1 MSVTRRP
8 TARAPVAT
16 APGASFEFPVR
27 VYYEDTDA
35 GGIVYYANYLRF
47 FERART
53 EWLRALGATHRQ
65 LEDDD
70 GLLFVVRDLSIE
82 YRKPARLDD
91 ELVIDVR
98 VAQAR
103 RASLT
108 LTQSARHA
116 GSTEALVTASVR
128 IAVLRRGA
136 SRPAALPDWLLQELN
151 R

>member
-1 MSVTRRP
+1 MSVTRRQS
-8 TARAPVAT
+8 ARAPLAT
-16 APGASFEFPVR
+16 VPGASFEFPVR

-53 EWLRALGATHRQ
+53 EWLRALGATHQQ
-65 LEDDD
+65 LEADD

-82 YRKPARLDD
+82 YLKPARLDD
-91 ELVIDVR
+91 ELIIDVC
-98 VAQAR
+98 VAEAR

-108 LTQSARHA
+108 LTQSARRA
-116 GSTEALVTASVR
+116 GSTETLVTASVR

>member
-1 MSVTRRP
+1 
-8 TARAPVAT
+8 
-16 APGASFEFPVR
+16 

-53 EWLRALGATHRQ
+53 EWLRALGATHAR
-65 LEDDD
+65 LEAED
-70 GLLFVVRDLSIE
+70 GLLFVVRDFNIE
-82 YRKPARLDD
+82 YLKPARLDD
-91 ELVIDVR
+91 ELVIAVR

-108 LTQSARHA
+108 LEQSARIA
-116 GSTEALVTASVR
+116 GSDEILVKARARVAT
-128 IAVLRRGA
+128 LRRGA
-136 SRPAALPDWLLQELN
+136 TRPSPLPQWLLQELN